1 MPLSLIWI
9 SKNSS
14 THFQSSRGTDG
25 TLTMPSSRISAGAPR
40 CSLLPFVLVVVL
52 RTWVDDLG
60 LASGT
65 TAPTRVPA
73 NPASVLFYNLR
84 PRNLSTDIIEKDSAD
99 ALGDIFFYITDRLT
113 VPYD

>member
-1 MPLSLIWI
+1 MR
-9 SKNSS
+9 
-14 THFQSSRGTDG
+14 SSRT
-25 TLTMPSSRISAGAPR
+25 TAGAPR
-40 CSLLPFVLVVVL
+40 CSLLPVVLVVVL
-52 RTWVDDLG
+52 SEWGRSCTVSG
-60 LASGT
+60 TTAPTRGT

-99 ALGDIFFYITDRLT
+99 ALGDIFFYITDRLA

>member
-1 MPLSLIWI
+1 
-9 SKNSS
+9 
-14 THFQSSRGTDG
+14 
-25 TLTMPSSRISAGAPR
+25 MPSSRTTAGAPR
-40 CSLLPFVLVVVL
+40 CSLLPVVLVVVL
-52 RTWVDDLG
+52 SAWGGSCT
-60 LASGT
+60 ASGT